1 VLKLHAATVTPLTD
15 DGAAVDVRGIAELA
29 SALERSVVDGIFVC
43 GTTGEGPL
51 LSVAERQR
59 ATEAFRR
66 HFPREVIA
74 HCGAQSTSD
83 TVALSEHAFSVGV
96 DAVAVIAPPYYP
108 LDVRSLVA
116 HFAAAAE
123 AAGDLPFYLYSFPA
137 RSGYPLPLSVVT
149 ELRRRVDSFIGI
161 KASNATLDE
170 VSALIETG
178 VPVFVGA
185 EPLVPPAVAR
195 GAVGAVS
202 GLACVFPAVIDR
214 LLRDPSA
221 PVARLVDTIGDL
233 FGTHAFCAAVK
244 HALQLLGVAVNTNVR
259 PPLRG
264 LTASEQRAV
273 ATAIATVDRDFAA
286 LPRAAGDLARSE
298 QC

>member
-1 VLKLHAATVTPLTD
+1 
-15 DGAAVDVRGIAELA
+15 VRGIAELA

-273 ATAIATVDRDFAA
+273 AAAIATVDRDFAA